1 MKLYLE
7 SARDA
12 EKLLRTETEKYEL
25 GKKYLAKMMGQDPE
39 TFGPD
44 EVDKAINYL
53 LPSGL
58 TEKKARPMMKHPS
71 YIMPQ
76 KLVAQ
81 FSLDGRPY
89 HYLFYTG
96 KPKLYEVL
104 HTMAVKLENL
114 VEIDKETHFKAM
126 IPEIIPKF
134 NFEKSE
140 WKSQAALSEM
150 INQKISEEEY
160 DQFVTLGN
168 ALVQHVL
175 AHKEKDFLMQYRDK
189 VEVVKFRQDKSE
201 LMQEEGGRI
210 FVAEKGSK
218 KTSKARVKLY
228 SVGTGK
234 ITINGDSI
242 LYFKDMPY
250 REQVIFPLQ
259 FTGMLGCVDIVA
271 KVEGG
276 GLASQALALRLAIS
290 KCLANF
296 VNDDMLFRMTVAGLL
311 MKDPRKRERKK
322 PGQKGARAKYT
333 WRPR

>member
-1 MKLYLE
+1 MAAPMRAGYQRLLRKFVKLQLNRESIEKSRVLCLCAFYCTRNEVPVTKESTEISRKMSKTQKISTAMKLYLE

-44 EVDKAINYL
+44 EVD
-53 LPSGL
+53 
-58 TEKKARPMMKHPS
+58 HPS

-104 HTMAVKLENL
+104 H
-114 VEIDKETHFKAM
+114 
-126 IPEIIPKF
+126 
-134 NFEKSE
+134 
-140 WKSQAALSEM
+140 
-150 INQKISEEEY
+150 
-160 DQFVTLGN
+160 FVTLGN

-296 VNDDMLFRMTVAGLL
+296 VNDDM
-311 MKDPRKRERKK
+311 
-322 PGQKGARAKYT
+322 
-333 WRPR
+333 RPR

>member
-1 MKLYLE
+1 
-7 SARDA
+7 
-12 EKLLRTETEKYEL
+12 
-25 GKKYLAKMMGQDPE
+25 
-39 TFGPD
+39 
-44 EVDKAINYL
+44 
-53 LPSGL
+53 
-58 TEKKARPMMKHPS
+58 MMKHPS

-126 IPEIIPKF
+126 IPEIIPK
-134 NFEKSE
+134 
-140 WKSQAALSEM
+140 LY
-150 INQKISEEEY
+150 Y

-259 FTGMLGCVDIVA
+259 FTGMLGCVDIIA

-296 VNDDMLFRMTVAGLL
+296 VNDDM
-311 MKDPRKRERKK
+311 
-322 PGQKGARAKYT
+322 
-333 WRPR
+333 RPR